1 MKLIC
6 GASYQDLT
14 AIRNLALVYTLA
26 GVDCIDLAADPAV
39 VRVAQE
45 GIGVALS
52 LPHSPDH
59 QVEQFAHLS
68 GAPWLMV
75 SLNDGED
82 PHFRKAQFDPQKC
95 PPDCPRPCAL
105 VCPAWAIANC
115 GEDVAS
121 TGVWAEKCYGCGRC
135 LPICPQGIITSYS
148 HQATVTSLLPWLE
161 SGQIAALEIHTQVGH
176 GEQFQQLWHNLQPV
190 LPQLQAI
197 AISCP
202 YHGQAVE
209 YLETIAVELGQLTIP
224 LIWQTDG
231 RPMSGDIGRG
241 TTHLCLQYAD
251 RVLQSGLPGF
261 VQLAGGTNG
270 HTITKLRGQN
280 SSQTQGRGKSI
291 INGVAFGGG
300 ARTLIAPV
308 LQAAAARQR
317 DPLAPIHLEDYPDL
331 LQQAIALAQ
340 SLVHPWKTRPT
351 IAG

>member
-1 MKLIC
+1 MIC

-14 AIRNLALVYTLA
+14 AIRNLALVYTLV
-26 GVDCIDLAADPAV
+26 GVNCIDLAADPAV

-52 LPHSPDH
+52 LAHSPAH
-59 QVEQFAHLS
+59 QLERFERLS
-68 GAPWLMV
+68 EPPWLMV

-105 VCPAWAIANC
+105 VCPAWAIANSSD
-115 GEDVAS
+115 DVAS

-135 LPICPQGIITSYS
+135 VPICPRGIITTYS
-148 HQATVTSLLPWLE
+148 HQATVASLLPWLE

-176 GEQFQQLWHNLQPV
+176 SEQFQQLWQNLQPV

-202 YHGQAVE
+202 YHGQAVQ
-209 YLETIAVELGQLTIP
+209 YLQSIANWLGQLTIP

-241 TTHLCLQYAD
+241 TTHLCLHYAD
-251 RVLQSGLPGF
+251 QVLKSDLPGF

-270 HTITKLRGQN
+270 HTITKLNDDNLWVHGK
-280 SSQTQGRGKSI
+280 KSI
-291 INGVAFGGG
+291 VNGVAFGGG
-300 ARTLIAPV
+300 ARALIAPV
-308 LQAAAARQR
+308 LQEAEARQK

-331 LQQAIALAQ
+331 LQRAIALAQ
-340 SLVHPWKTRPT
+340 SLVQPWKTRPT
-351 IAG
+351 MVD